1 MRRTF
6 VALAVAIAGLA
17 LAAPLAAQTDEAYLE
32 LLRSDLRQQKADLI
46 TEAMQFSVD
55 QANVFWPIYREYDAE
70 LTVLGDE
77 YLDLLRTY
85 ADNYQN
91 LSEDMA
97 KELVE
102 RVFDHEARRA
112 ELLKKYFKRI
122 SRELDAVTAARF
134 VQLERQI
141 DLLIDVQIASQVPL
155 IP

>member
-6 VALAVAIAGLA
+6 LM
-17 LAAPLAAQTDEAYLE
+17 LAAATLAISAPLSAQTEEAYLE
-32 LLRSDLRQQKADLI
+32 LLRSDLRQGKSDLI
-46 TEAMQFSVD
+46 TEAMQFTVD

-85 ADNYQN
+85 AENYEN
-91 LSEDMA
+91 LSEEMA

-112 ELLKKYFKRI
+112 ELLKTYFKRI

-155 IP
+155 IQ